1 MKFVPTVPLKRNK
14 KESTPSLLENAM
26 SNKPEVAPTQR
37 RGRGRGRGKGRG
49 KDIISTA
56 SGPFSMGPATQGS
69 KGFRGGAESSREI
82 LVGSSKNNIPA
93 GSKSYKDKFD
103 SFEYEDSD
111 NEEDSFFVDQN
122 EWTPIMLPTTNTEV
136 KDESVDR
143 LDTLMESHHE
153 QNLSMDVDQE
163 KLKPVHSLLSTI
175 TTEQKASTE
184 AGDERLFFFQ
194 FPSQFPELEE
204 PTSVTKTE
212 GNETVPMD
220 IEPTNKGSSDVLK
233 LNDSKPGNSAEG
245 LMGKLLIY
253 KSGKMQIKIG
263 DIYLDLNSGLDCSFL
278 QNIVAVDSDNK
289 QAFVM
294 GGVHKRLLCTPSI
307 ESLLP

>member
-1 MKFVPTVPLKRNK
+1 MGEQKSDSSQSKHSGVINSLESLRQIGSFHSQPPAVGRLGSIRARNYVKSETQKMKFVPTVPLKRNK

-175 TTEQKASTE
+175 TTEQKVGIS
-184 AGDERLFFFQ
+184 
-194 FPSQFPELEE
+194 P
-204 PTSVTKTE
+204 VW
-212 GNETVPMD
+212 
-220 IEPTNKGSSDVLK
+220 I
-233 LNDSKPGNSAEG
+233 
-245 LMGKLLIY
+245 
-253 KSGKMQIKIG
+253 
-263 DIYLDLNSGLDCSFL
+263 
-278 QNIVAVDSDNK
+278 
-289 QAFVM
+289 
-294 GGVHKRLLCTPSI
+294 
-307 ESLLP
+307 